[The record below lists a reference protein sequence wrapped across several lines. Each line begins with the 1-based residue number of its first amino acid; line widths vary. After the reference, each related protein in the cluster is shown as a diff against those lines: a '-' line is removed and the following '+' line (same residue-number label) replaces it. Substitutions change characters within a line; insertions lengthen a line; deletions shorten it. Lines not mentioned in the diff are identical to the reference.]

1 MKHMSMFLLLV
12 LTTSLMAQSPV
23 GETLAYSRKTIPGT
37 PGNNSGTQSSQNPFP
52 ASYFI
57 YVVVKNGVVISVTG
71 VCVQGKRY
79 DATWKKVDSPVLIE
93 QDVSVPTGKKD
104 TLVKET
110 SDDVY
115 QIGLEEP
122 KRADGKDCIRDKL
135 AQRYEVVVC
144 LKSGGATWY
153 GLATKIVPLH
163 PATAM

>member
-1 MKHMSMFLLLV
+1 MKHTSVFLLLV

-23 GETLAYSRKTIPGT
+23 KETLAYSRKTIPGT

-52 ASYFI
+52 VSYFI
-57 YVVVKNGVVISVTG
+57 YVVVKKGVVISVTG
-71 VCVQGKRY
+71 VCLKGKRY

-93 QDVSVPTGKKD
+93 QDVGVPTGEKD

-115 QIGLEEP
+115 QVELEKP
-122 KRADGKDCIRDKL
+122 KHPDGKDCTGDTL
-135 AQRYEVVVC
+135 AQRHEVVVC

-163 PATAM
+163 PAAAM